1 MEFFSERREVSKPEP
16 TRKGAFFLK
25 LRATAAI
32 AMLLASTV
40 PSWALGQDQT
50 QQQHQPATAQATTQ
64 TTTQANPQTNVDP
77 GLQGLPPEPAPNYTQ
92 PLFMRPTDHDYSK
105 NRGYWPN
112 PLKPYLPMTAEAPRF
127 TNAVRLPDLVKDGK
141 IYLSLADA
149 VLLAL
154 ENNYDIAIQRYNL
167 DVADTDILRTKAGGI
182 FLGVPSGLITGTFGG
197 TTSTVSASTGGGP
210 GGTTV
215 SAGGAASGAAGI
227 TGTTNGGGPLPEQM
241 DPTVTGTIQLERT
254 TTPQTTTFITGTNT
268 FNQNQNIYN
277 FAYNQGFLTGT
288 ALNFTFN
295 NSYVT
300 SNSERSDYSPA
311 LQSTFKLQLTQHIL
325 QGCCIGINERFMIE
339 AKNNRRITDSAF
351 RQQLLFTINQ
361 VENIYWGLVS
371 AYEDYQAKTRALA
384 QSTQLASD
392 NRKQLQIGTL
402 APLDVVNAD
411 SQVASDKQ
419 AIISSQSTLEY
430 QQLIMK
436 QAVTRNLDDPALINA
451 PVIPTDR
458 VSLVETPEERMSAED
473 LVRQADANSPQIE
486 QAILAIKNNLI
497 TLKGVKNG
505 LLPTLDVY
513 GFYGGTGIAGSQSPA
528 LNCNTDFTSNAF
540 VPCPPGTVPP
550 LGGYGSAFQN
560 AFNNSG
566 PDKGVGFSLSVPI
579 RNRINQAEQARAMLE
594 YRQAQMRL
602 EQLYVQTRMNVVNG
616 QFALTNDRA
625 AVQASLA
632 AREYAFQ
639 SLDAEQKKYRLGA
652 STTAN
657 VLQQERNLATAEN
670 NVISATAKYATDRSG
685 LGEILSNTLDRYGI
699 SVPDAATGNV
709 TQKPI
714 IPGLEPAKQLPDV
727 VLPGQQQNLQ
737 QQQQQPAPEPQDRPH
752 VSMPTP
758 QQQEQNL
765 QQQQQ
770 PQTSQPARPQQPQQ
784 PQ

>member
-1 MEFFSERREVSKPEP
+1 MELFSERREVSKP
-16 TRKGAFFLK
+16 KGAFFMK
-25 LRATAAI
+25 LRATAAV
-32 AMLLASTV
+32 AMLLASTT
-40 PSWALGQDQT
+40 PSWALGQQQT
-50 QQQHQPATAQATTQ
+50 PPPAQQQPAAAQATIP
-64 TTTQANPQTNVDP
+64 ANTDP
-77 GLQGLPPEPAPNYTQ
+77 ALQGLPPEPAPNYTQ
-92 PLFMRPTDHDYSK
+92 PLFMRPTSHDYTK
-105 NRGYWPN
+105 PRGFFPN
-112 PLKPYLPMTAEAPRF
+112 PLRTFTPMTAEQPRF

-167 DVADTDILRTKAGGI
+167 DIADTDILRTSAGGA
-182 FLGVPSGLITGTFGG
+182 FLGVSSGLVTGTLGG
-197 TTSTVSASTGGGP
+197 STSTVSASTGGGP
-210 GGTTV
+210 GGTTT
-215 SAGGAASGAAGI
+215 SAGGAAAGVAGI
-227 TGTTNGGGPLPEQM
+227 TGTTNGGGPLPAQL

-268 FNQNQNIYN
+268 LNQNQNLYN
-277 FAYNQGFLTGT
+277 FAYNEGFATGT
-288 ALNFTFN
+288 ALNFTFDN
-295 NSYVT
+295 NYVT
-300 SNSERSDYSPA
+300 SNSQRSNYSPA
-311 LQSTFKLQLTQHIL
+311 LQSTFKLQLTQHLL
-325 QGCCIGINERFMIE
+325 QGCCIGINERFMVE

-458 VSLVETPEERMSAED
+458 VSLIETPEEHMSADD
-473 LVRQADANSPQIE
+473 LVRQAEANSPAIE
-486 QAILAIKNNLI
+486 QAILAVKNNQI

-513 GFYGGTGIAGSQSPA
+513 GFFGGTGIAGSQSPF
-528 LNCNTDFTSNAF
+528 LNCSPNFGGPF
-540 VPCPPGTVPP
+540 VPCPPGTVPT
-550 LGGYGSAFQN
+550 LGGYGSALEN
-560 AFNNSG
+560 TFNNSG
-566 PDKGVGFSLSVPI
+566 PDKGVGFSLNVPI

-594 YRQAQMRL
+594 YRQSEMRL
-602 EQLYVQTRMNVVNG
+602 AQLYVQTRMNVVNS

-625 AVQASLA
+625 AVQAALA
-632 AREYAFQ
+632 AREFAYQ

-657 VLQQERNLATAEN
+657 VLQQERNLAIAED
-670 NVISATAKYATDRSG
+670 NVISSTAKYATDRAS
-685 LGEILSNTLDRYGI
+685 LAEILSNTLDRYGI
-699 SVPDAATGNV
+699 NIAEAATGTV
-709 TQKPI
+709 TQKPT

-737 QQQQQPAPEPQDRPH
+737 QQQQQPTPEPQNRPQGQLPPQ
-752 VSMPTP
+752 PTQP
-758 QQQEQNL
+758 QPP
-765 QQQQQ
+765 QQQQ
-770 PQTSQPARPQQPQQ
+770 PQ
-784 PQ
+784 